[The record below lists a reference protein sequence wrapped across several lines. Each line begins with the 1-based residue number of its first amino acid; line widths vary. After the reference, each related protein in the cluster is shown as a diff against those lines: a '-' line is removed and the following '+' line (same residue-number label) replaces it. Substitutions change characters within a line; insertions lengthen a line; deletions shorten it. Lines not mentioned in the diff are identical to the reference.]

1 MGIVEGE
8 NKMLLFVF
16 GDLFIG
22 MFVVVFV
29 VAYFLLRKIGFDL
42 MEIPAML
49 VNAYYE
55 ALLWLTKTPEPK
67 QKETDHRNYR

>member
-1 MGIVEGE
+1 
-8 NKMLLFVF
+8 
-16 GDLFIG
+16 